1 MPKPGQNRKLLII
14 GALIG
19 AFILLNKKA
28 KAMNRSKFS
37 FGKFKK
43 NVQLKLLQVQDYL
56 IEAGLDNEHQLKLAL
71 AQILL
76 ETGQFTA
83 KSTVAKLNNNYSGIK
98 WLNAP
103 RQKNASK
110 GSPVPPGERSTTKPN
125 WSLNWY
131 AKFDT
136 GKDWA
141 VDYLRILSLGTKK
154 PILAATPD
162 EFVDRLKANR
172 YFGGDINSY
181 KKNVNYF
188 YNLIN

>member
-1 MPKPGQNRKLLII
+1 MPRSGRNRKLLII

-19 AFILLNKKA
+19 AFMLLNKKA
-28 KAMNRSKFS
+28 KGMSLSKFS

-56 IEAGLDNEHQLKLAL
+56 IEAGLDNDHQLKLAL

-110 GSPVPPGERSTTKPN
+110 GSPVPPGERSKTNPN

-141 VDYLRILSLGTKK
+141 ADYLRILNIGKNK
-154 PILAATPD
+154 PILAATPN